1 MGFRGSRVQIP
12 PSRLQLRRINIVTYT
27 ATAAL
32 GKSLRGLLRGL
43 LGPNRRGRAPNAS
56 ADRDWRPRVRLDFRC
71 AAMVLW
77 CPANPSGAAER
88 TGGGPSDD
96 TMTGQETRVHA
107 TPRELDAVVAIKIFG
122 WRFLGAD
129 STGEPIG
136 VNPLTGASEVV
147 PRFTDDPVQRARA
160 VYHMRSAGF
169 QFAVA
174 GSARTDA
181 ATAEN
186 PREWTA
192 LFSRPGHDDVPAWSF
207 DEGKA
212 TILAALA
219 ALEVP

>member
-1 MGFRGSRVQIP
+1 
-12 PSRLQLRRINIVTYT
+12 
-27 ATAAL
+27 
-32 GKSLRGLLRGL
+32 
-43 LGPNRRGRAPNAS
+43 
-56 ADRDWRPRVRLDFRC
+56 
-71 AAMVLW
+71 
-77 CPANPSGAAER
+77 
-88 TGGGPSDD
+88 
-96 TMTGQETRVHA
+96 MTGQETRVHA

-136 VNPLTGASEVV
+136 VNPITGASEVV

-192 LFSRPGHDDVPAWSF
+192 LFHRPGHDDVPAWSF